1 MKKILLSLSIMLCTL
16 GGFTQ
21 NSIQRPI
28 NPDKNVGVFGGTY
41 SQLNFVDHLEF
52 GVITGVNFKDIAM
65 VGPYY
70 QKSIKGT
77 DLYGIHAQVNVNPKA
92 YYFTIGYSVKVGLVD
107 HKFLYIE
114 PGMTMQHNSN
124 NDKFR
129 FCHTI
134 GYVGGWPSYSFGVIF
149 GNFGEKWWRNPYYP
163 KDNSLLKGG
172 YQKRHLEN
180 D

>member
-1 MKKILLSLSIMLCTL
+1 MFKNINKK
-16 GGFTQ
+16 GGLIKMNEWVDYKQIKTQ
-21 NSIQRPI
+21 VS
-28 NPDKNVGVFGGTY
+28 
-41 SQLNFVDHLEF
+41 
-52 GVITGVNFKDIAM
+52 FKDIAM

-124 NDKFR
+124 NDM
-129 FCHTI
+129 
-134 GYVGGWPSYSFGVIF
+134 
-149 GNFGEKWWRNPYYP
+149 
-163 KDNSLLKGG
+163 
-172 YQKRHLEN
+172 
-180 D
+180 